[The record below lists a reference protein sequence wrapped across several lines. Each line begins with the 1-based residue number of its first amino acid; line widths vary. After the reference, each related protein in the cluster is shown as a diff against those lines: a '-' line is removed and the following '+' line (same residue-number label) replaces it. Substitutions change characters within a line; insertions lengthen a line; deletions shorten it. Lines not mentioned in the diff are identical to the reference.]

1 MVANL
6 PRDESSV
13 LLLEDRVHLWIQSS
27 RFVKAKPAV
36 YVFYDKN
43 KDVIYIGES
52 ENLQQRFSK
61 YVDTNFENNACK
73 QKTASY
79 QREFI
84 ENPKERKRQLLDDFK
99 NRNGKL
105 PCCNSDTD

>member
-6 PRDESSV
+6 STDESRF
-13 LLLEDRVHLWIQSS
+13 LILEDKVRPWLQSAK
-27 RFVKAKPAV
+27 FVKAKPGV
-36 YVFYDKN
+36 YALYDRN
-43 KDVIYIGES
+43 KDAVYIGES

-79 QREFI
+79 QREFV

>member
-6 PRDESSV
+6 SRDESSV
-13 LLLEDRVHLWIQSS
+13 LLLEDKVHLWIQSS

-61 YVDTNFENNACK
+61 YVDTNFDNDACK

-79 QREFI
+79 QREFV
-84 ENPKERKRQLLDDFK
+84 ENPKEQKKQLLDDFK
-99 NRNGKL
+99 KSYGKL

>member
-1 MVANL
+1 MEILDDKVRPWL
-6 PRDESSV
+6 
-13 LLLEDRVHLWIQSS
+13 QSAK
-27 RFVKAKPAV
+27 FVKAKPGV
-36 YVFYDKN
+36 YTLYDKN

-61 YVDTNFENNACK
+61 YVDTNFENDDCK
-73 QKTASY
+73 QKTSSY
-79 QREFI
+79 QREFA

-105 PCCNSDTD
+105 PRCNSDTD